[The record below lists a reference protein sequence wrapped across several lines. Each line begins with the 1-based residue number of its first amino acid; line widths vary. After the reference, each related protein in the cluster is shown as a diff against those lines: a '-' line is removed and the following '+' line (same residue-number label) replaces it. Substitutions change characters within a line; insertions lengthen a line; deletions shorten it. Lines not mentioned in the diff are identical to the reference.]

1 MEESQDCLHDNKKIQ
16 AAATC
21 MRPMQ
26 EKALTQIEQLV
37 EQTVRLE
44 QMEDDYG
51 VDMAD
56 VFLKSMWE
64 CNQVY
69 L

>member
-1 MEESQDCLHDNKKIQ
+1 
-16 AAATC
+16 
-21 MRPMQ
+21 MQ

-56 VFLKSMWE
+56 FFLKSMWE